1 MRISSTS
8 FARRA
13 VAVAALTGMLLLPA
27 LASRAV
33 PVEDITP
40 VKLPAPS
47 FDRKPAHS
55 GKTGVRVSEITGRP
69 NQVTNDEKWFLRNK
83 IRLGEYHLENTF
95 GLSAEAKLGP
105 APPELPRKFAGLN
118 LIRAIAAAPGHL
130 LIYGSDY
137 SEGRVVAH
145 VVVEGGKPVFKF
157 AYDFSSFLHAPGF
170 EKDDMVLQSLQWA
183 AMKGDL
189 LYVSHFHRTYSDAS
203 RGMNGYVTAVDLKT
217 QAVRWRSAPLVCNSN
232 NFELIADSV
241 VCGYGFTNEPDALYV
256 LDALSGGI
264 AQSVKVK
271 SAPSYLVAET
281 ENRMLVRCYD
291 TDYAFKVGY

>member
-1 MRISSTS
+1 MRISSLS

-13 VAVAALTGMLLLPA
+13 AAVALAGMLLLPVSA
-27 LASRAV
+27 APV
-33 PVEDITP
+33 PPAEEISP
-40 VKLPAPS
+40 VKLDPPS

-69 NQVTNDEKWFLRNK
+69 NQITTDDKWFFRNR
-83 IRLGEYHLENTF
+83 IRLAEYHVEKTF
-95 GLSAEAKLGP
+95 GLSAEAKLGL
-105 APPELPRKFAGLN
+105 APPELPRRFAGLN
-118 LIRAIAAAPGHL
+118 LIRAIAAPPGYL
-130 LIYGSDY
+130 LIYGPDY

-157 AYDFSSFLHAPGF
+157 AYDFSTFLHAPGF

-183 AMKGDL
+183 AMKGDVL
-189 LYVSHFHRTYSDAS
+189 FVSHFHRTYSDAS

-217 QAVRWRSAPLVCNSN
+217 QTVKWRSAPLVCNSN
-232 NFELIADSV
+232 NFELIADAV
-241 VCGYGFTNEPDALYV
+241 VCGYGFTNEPDYIYV
-256 LDALSGGI
+256 LDLLSGGI
-264 AQSVKVK
+264 AQTVKVK

-281 ENRMLVRCYD
+281 EDRMLVRCYD

>member
-1 MRISSTS
+1 MRISNPS

-13 VAVAALTGMLLLPA
+13 VAVVALTGMLLLPV
-27 LASRAV
+27 RAAA
-33 PVEDITP
+33 PVEELAP

-69 NQVTNDEKWFLRNK
+69 NQITTDDKWFFRNK
-83 IRLGEYHLENTF
+83 IHLREYHVEKTF
-95 GLSAEAKLGP
+95 GLGAEAKLGP
-105 APPELPRKFAGLN
+105 APPELPRKFAGLT
-118 LIRAIAAAPGHL
+118 LIRAIAAAPGYL
-130 LIYGSDY
+130 LVYGPDY

-145 VVVEGGKPVFKF
+145 VVLEAGKPVFKF
-157 AYDFSSFLHAPGF
+157 AYDFSSFMHAPGF

-217 QAVRWRSAPLVCNSN
+217 QTVKWRSAPLVCNAN
-232 NFELIADSV
+232 NFELIADAV
-241 VCGYGFTNEPDALYV
+241 VCGYGFTNEPDSLYV

-264 AQSVKVK
+264 AQSVTVK

-281 ENRMLVRCYD
+281 EDRMLVRCYD